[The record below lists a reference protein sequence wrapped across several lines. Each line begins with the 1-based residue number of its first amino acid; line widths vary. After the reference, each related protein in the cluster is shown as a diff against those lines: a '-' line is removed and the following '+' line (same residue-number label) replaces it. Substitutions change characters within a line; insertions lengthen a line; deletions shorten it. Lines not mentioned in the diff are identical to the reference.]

1 MIGSCDLGWG
11 VLQSQVRL
19 AREKRTE
26 NRAET
31 GESPRTNGERN
42 EVSSF
47 FASRAVREGRGCFR
61 LAGRSGGARE
71 EGEVPRGARP
81 VCREKLS
88 YTERYAGYA
97 CCPTRKLVRV
107 TPRQADPVQLLTVD
121 LAGVAQS
128 YERYTSMSRRH
139 LACLGVGSSSCSCR
153 ASPAIIP
160 PPNEAVEPSRSL
172 FNTREK
178 KLFYFPPWPTSRLS
192 HTFRGKQ
199 ASVLA
204 PALWCR
210 RLERHG
216 PRNQRVA

>member
-1 MIGSCDLGWG
+1 MAQGPDTHVHKEQNRKKNDKKSQGGEFAANPGCIVLKPRGWGMSLQPATTLRTHTLSDKRRGGTGQCVATGEENKVVVIGSCDLGRG

-47 FASRAVREGRGCFR
+47 SASRAVREGRGCFR

-71 EGEVPRGARP
+71 ERELPRGARP

-97 CCPTRKLVRV
+97 CCATRKLVRL
-107 TPRQADPVQLLTVD
+107 TPGQADPVQLLTVD
-121 LAGVAQS
+121 LAG
-128 YERYTSMSRRH
+128 
-139 LACLGVGSSSCSCR
+139 C
-153 ASPAIIP
+153 P
-160 PPNEAVEPSRSL
+160 
-172 FNTREK
+172 
-178 KLFYFPPWPTSRLS
+178 
-192 HTFRGKQ
+192 
-199 ASVLA
+199 VL
-204 PALWCR
+204 R
-210 RLERHG
+210 ERHKHG
-216 PRNQRVA
+216 P